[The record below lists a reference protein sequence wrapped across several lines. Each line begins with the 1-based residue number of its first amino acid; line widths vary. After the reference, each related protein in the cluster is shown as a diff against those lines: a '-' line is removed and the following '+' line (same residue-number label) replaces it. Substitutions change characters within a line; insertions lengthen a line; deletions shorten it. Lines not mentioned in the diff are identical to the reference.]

1 MRRTR
6 ILTAVLA
13 LAAGL
18 LAGTPPALATAD
30 APAAPAPLAAE
41 SYTWRNARIDGGGF
55 VPGIVFNRKEKNL
68 AYARTDIG
76 GAYRW
81 QESSRTWTPL
91 LDSVGWN
98 EWGHTGVVSLASD
111 PVAPDKVFAAVG
123 TYTNGWDPTNGA
135 VLRSAD
141 RGASWQKTDLP
152 FKLGGNMPGRG
163 MGERLAV
170 DPNKDSV
177 LYLGAPSGKGL
188 WRSTDS
194 GVTWSQ
200 VTNFPNV
207 GTYAQDPSD
216 TSGYA
221 SDNQGIVWV
230 TFDESTGTAGS
241 ATKTIY
247 VGVADQ
253 GNAVYRSTDAGATW
267 SRLAGQPTGYLAHK
281 GVLDAVNGYLYLAYS
296 DKGGPYDGGKGRLYR
311 YATATGTWT
320 DISPVAEADTY
331 YGFSG
336 LTVDRQHPGTVMA
349 TAYSSWWPDTQIFR
363 STNSGGTWTKAWD
376 YSSYPNRDN
385 RYTMDVS
392 SVPWL
397 TWGANPSPPEQTP
410 KLGWMT
416 EALEIDPFNSDRM
429 MYGTGAT
436 VYGTEDLTKWDSGA
450 KFTVRPMVQGLE
462 ETAVNDLASPP
473 SGAPLLSALGDVG
486 GFRHTDLTKV
496 PAMMYTSPNFTT
508 TTSLDYAE
516 KDPNTVV
523 RVGDQDSGPHVAFST
538 DNGAN
543 WFAGTDPSG
552 VSGGGTVAAAADGS
566 RFVWSPQGTGVQ
578 YTTGFGSSWSASSG
592 IPAGAVVESDRV
604 DPKTFYGFKS
614 GKFYVSSDGGATFTA
629 SAATGLP
636 SGDSVRF
643 KALPGTKGDVWLA
656 GGASD
661 GAYGLWHSTDSGAT
675 FTKLSGVEQAD
686 TIGFGKAAT
695 GASYQT
701 LYTSAKI
708 GGVRGIFRSTD
719 KGASWTR
726 INDDAHQWG
735 WTGGAITGDPRVY
748 GRVYVATNGRGIV
761 YGDTSDPGG
770 GSGGGGGGTDPT
782 PTPTGACTV
791 TYKVTNQWSG
801 GFQADVQLT
810 NSGSSAWTGWSLG
823 WTFADGQK
831 VSQVWNAEHT
841 QTGAAVTVKN
851 VGWNAG
857 VAAGSSVGFGFTG
870 SWSGTNTKPTAFT
883 LGDRT
888 CTTG

>member
-91 LDSVGWN
+91 LDSVGWT

-111 PVAPDKVFAAVG
+111 PVDPDKVFAAVG

-141 RGASWQKTDLP
+141 RGASWRKTDLP

-170 DPNKDSV
+170 DPHKDSV

-188 WRSTDS
+188 WRSTDA

-207 GTYAQDPSD
+207 GTYVQDPSD

-230 TFDESTGTAGS
+230 TFDESTGTAGT

-267 SRLAGQPTGYLAHK
+267 QRLAGQPTGHLAHK
-281 GVLDAVNGYLYLAYS
+281 GVLDAVNGYLYVAYS

-320 DISPVAEADTY
+320 DISPVAEADTS

-376 YSSYPNRDN
+376 YSSYPARDN

-416 EALEIDPFNSDRM
+416 ESLEIDPFNSDRM

-436 VYGTEDLTKWDSGA
+436 IYGTEDLTKWDSGA

-486 GFRHTDLTKV
+486 GFRHTDLAKV

-523 RVGDQDSGPHVAFST
+523 RVGDQDAGPHVAFSS
-538 DNGAN
+538 DNGAH

-592 IPAGAVVESDRV
+592 IPAGAVVESDRA

-643 KALPGTKGDVWLA
+643 KALPGIKGDVWLA

-675 FTKLSGVEQAD
+675 FTRQSGVEQAD
-686 TIGFGKAAT
+686 TIGFGKAAP

-701 LYTSAKI
+701 LFTSAKI

-726 INDDAHQWG
+726 VNDDAHQWG

-761 YGDTSDPGG
+761 YGDTSDTGG
-770 GSGGGGGGTDPT
+770 GSDGGGGTDPT

-810 NSGSSAWTGWSLG
+810 NSGTGAWSGWSLG

-831 VSQVWNAEHT
+831 VSQAWNAEHT

-851 VGWNAG
+851 VGWNAD
-857 VAAGSSVGFGFTG
+857 VAAGASVGFGFTG
-870 SWSGTNTKPTAFT
+870 SWSGTNTRPTAFT
-883 LGDRT
+883 LGGRT

>member
-6 ILTAVLA
+6 ILMAVVA

-18 LAGTPPALATAD
+18 LAGGPSALAAD
-30 APAAPAPLAAE
+30 APGTALAADT
-41 SYTWRNARIDGGGF
+41 YTWHNARIDGGGF

-81 QESSRTWTPL
+81 QEATKTWTPL
-91 LDSVGWN
+91 LDSVGWDD
-98 EWGHTGVVSLASD
+98 WGHTGVVSLASD
-111 PVAPDKVFAAVG
+111 SVDPDKVYAAVG
-123 TYTNGWDPTNGA
+123 TYTNSWDPTNGA

-207 GTYAQDPSD
+207 GNYVQDPTD

-230 TFDESTGTAGS
+230 TFDESTGTSGS

-253 GNAVYRSTDAGATW
+253 ANAVYRSTDAGVTW
-267 SRLAGQPTGYLAHK
+267 SRVAGQPTGYLAHK
-281 GVLDAVNGYLYLAYS
+281 GVLDAVNGYLYIAYS
-296 DKGGPYDGGKGRLYR
+296 DKGGPYDGGKGQLWR

-320 DISPVAEADTY
+320 NISPVAEADTY

-336 LTVDRQHPGTVMA
+336 LTVDRQRPGTVMA

-363 STNSGGTWTKAWD
+363 STDSGGTWTKAWD
-376 YSSYPNRDN
+376 YTSYPNRSN
-385 RYTMDVS
+385 RFTMDVS
-392 SVPWL
+392 SSPWL
-397 TWGANPSPPEQTP
+397 TFGANPSPPEQAP
-410 KLGWMT
+410 KLGWMM
-416 EALEIDPFNSDRM
+416 ESLEIDPFNSNRM

-436 VYGTEDLTKWDSGA
+436 LYGTENLTNWDSGGQ
-450 KFTVRPMVQGLE
+450 FTVRPMVQGLE
-462 ETAVNDLASPP
+462 ETAVNDLAAPP
-473 SGAPLLSALGDVG
+473 SGGAQLLSALGDIG
-486 GFRHTDLTKV
+486 GFRHTDLSKV
-496 PAMMYTSPNFTT
+496 PSMMFTSPNFTT
-508 TTSLDYAE
+508 TTSLDFAE
-516 KDPNTVV
+516 ANPNTVV
-523 RVGDQDSGPHVAFST
+523 RVGNLDSGPHIAFST

-566 RFVWSPQGTGVQ
+566 RFVWSPAGAGVQ
-578 YTTGFGSSWSASSG
+578 YTVGFGSSWSASSG
-592 IPAGAVVESDRV
+592 IPAGALVESDRV
-604 DPKTFYGFKS
+604 DAKTFYGFKS

-629 SAATGLP
+629 SSAGGLP

-661 GAYGLWHSTDSGAT
+661 GAYGLWHSTDGGAT
-675 FTKLSGVEQAD
+675 FAKLANVGQAD

-701 LYTSAKI
+701 LYTSARI

-719 KGASWTR
+719 KGVSWTR

-735 WTGGAITGDPRVY
+735 WTGAAITGDPRVY
-748 GRVYVATNGRGIV
+748 GRVYVSTNGRGVV
-761 YGDTSDPGG
+761 YGDSSDA
-770 GSGGGGGGTDPT
+770 GSGGGGGGGTDPT
-782 PTPTGACTV
+782 PPTGACSV
-791 TYKVTNQWSG
+791 TYKITNQWAG
-801 GFQADVQLT
+801 GFQADVQVT
-810 NSGSSAWTGWSLG
+810 NTGSTTWNGWSLG
-823 WTFADGQK
+823 WSFADGQ
-831 VSQVWNAEHT
+831 QIGQLWNADWV
-841 QTGAAVTVKN
+841 QSGAAVTAKN
-851 VGWNAG
+851 VSWNG
-857 VAAGSSVGFGFTG
+857 TVAAGSSVGFGFTG
-870 SWSGTNTKPTAFT
+870 SWSGVNTKPTSFKV
-883 LGDRT
+883 GDQA
-888 CTTG
+888 CAVA

>member
-18 LAGTPPALATAD
+18 IAGSPPVLAAD
-30 APAAPAPLAAE
+30 GAPRPTLAAE
-41 SYTWRNARIDGGGF
+41 SYTWKNARIDGGGF

-81 QESSRTWTPL
+81 QQASRTWTPL
-91 LDSVGWN
+91 LDSVGWAD
-98 EWGHTGVVSLASD
+98 WGHTGVVSLASD
-111 PVAPDKVFAAVG
+111 SVDPNKVYAAVG
-123 TYTNGWDPTNGA
+123 TYTNSWDPGNGA

-141 RGASWQKTDLP
+141 RGASWLKTDLP

-170 DPNKDSV
+170 DPNRNSV

-200 VTNFPNV
+200 VANFPNV
-207 GTYAQDPSD
+207 GNYQQDPTD

-230 TFDESTGTAGS
+230 TFDESTGTSGT
-241 ATKTIY
+241 ATKTVY
-247 VGVADQ
+247 VGVADKD
-253 GNAVYRSTDAGATW
+253 NAVYRSTDAGATW
-267 SRLAGQPTGYLAHK
+267 TRLAGQPTGYLAHK
-281 GVLDAVNGYLYLAYS
+281 GVLDSVDGYLYLAYS
-296 DKGGPYDGGKGRLYR
+296 DKGGPYDGGKGRLWR
-311 YATATGTWT
+311 YATATGAWT

-336 LTVDRQHPGTVMA
+336 LTVDRQKPGTVMA

-363 STNSGGTWTKAWD
+363 STDSGGTWTKAWD
-376 YSSYPNRDN
+376 YTSYPNRAN
-385 RYTMDVS
+385 RFTMDVS
-392 SVPWL
+392 SSPWL

-416 EALEIDPFNSDRM
+416 EALEIDPFDSARM

-436 VYGTEDLTKWDSGA
+436 IYGTENLTAWDAGGQ
-450 KFTVRPMVQGLE
+450 FTVRPMVQGLE

-473 SGAPLLSALGDVG
+473 SGAPLLSALGDIG

-496 PAMMYTSPNFTT
+496 PSMMYTSPNFTT

-516 KDPNTVV
+516 TDPNTVV
-523 RVGDQDSGPHVAFST
+523 RVGDLDSGPHVAFST

-566 RFVWSPQGTGVQ
+566 RFVWSPAGTGVQ
-578 YTTGFGSSWSASSG
+578 YTTGFGSSWQASSG
-592 IPAGAVVESDRV
+592 IPSGAVVESDRV

-614 GKFYVSSDGGATFTA
+614 GKFYVSSDGGATFTG

-636 SGDSVRF
+636 AGDSVRF

-675 FTKLSGVEQAD
+675 FTRLAGVEQAD

-708 GGVRGIFRSTD
+708 AGVRGIFRSTD
-719 KGASWTR
+719 KGVSWTR
-726 INDDAHQWG
+726 VNDDAHQWG
-735 WTGGAITGDPRVY
+735 WTGAAITGDPRVY
-748 GRVYVATNGRGIV
+748 GRVYVSTNGRGVV
-761 YGDTSDPGG
+761 YGDTSDTGG
-770 GSGGGGGGTDPT
+770 GSGGGGGGDPA
-782 PTPTGACTV
+782 PSGACAV
-791 TYKVTNQWSG
+791 TYTITNQWSG
-801 GFQADVQLT
+801 GFQADVRLT
-810 NSGSSAWTGWSLG
+810 NTGTSAWSGWSLG
-823 WTFADGQK
+823 WSFPGGQT
-831 VSQVWNAEHT
+831 VSQLWNADYT
-841 QTGAAVTVKN
+841 QSGAAVTAKN
-851 VGWNAG
+851 VGWNG
-857 VAAGSSVGFGFTG
+857 NVAAGSSVAFGFTG
-870 SWSGTNTKPTAFT
+870 TWTGTNGKPTAFR
-883 LGDRT
+883 LGDRS
-888 CTTG
+888 CTVG

>member
-18 LAGTPPALATAD
+18 LAGTPPALAAGPERAAIAAD
-30 APAAPAPLAAE
+30 T
-41 SYTWRNARIDGGGF
+41 YTWKNARVDGGGF
-55 VPGIVFNRKEKNL
+55 VPGIVFNRAEKNL

-81 QESSRTWTPL
+81 QESTKTWTPL
-91 LDSVGWN
+91 LDSVGWDN
-98 EWGHTGVVSLASD
+98 WGHTGVVSLASD
-111 PVAPDKVFAAVG
+111 SVDPNKVYAAVG
-123 TYTNGWDPTNGA
+123 TYTNSWDPGNGA
-135 VLRSAD
+135 VVRSSN

-163 MGERLAV
+163 MGERLAI
-170 DPNKDSV
+170 DPNRNSV

-207 GTYAQDPSD
+207 GNYQQDPSD

-230 TFDESTGTAGS
+230 TFDESTGTSGA

-247 VGVADQ
+247 VGVADKD
-253 GNAVYRSTDAGATW
+253 NAVYRSTDAGATW
-267 SRLAGQPTGYLAHK
+267 TRLAGQPTGYLAHK
-281 GVLDAVNGYLYLAYS
+281 GVLDAKNGYLYLAYS
-296 DKGGPYDGGKGRLYR
+296 DKGGPYDGGKGQLWR

-320 DISPVAEADTY
+320 NISPVAEADTY

-336 LTVDRQHPGTVMA
+336 LTVDRQKPGTVMA

-363 STNSGGTWTKAWD
+363 STDSGGTWTKAWD
-376 YSSYPNRDN
+376 YTSYPTRAN

-392 SVPWL
+392 SSPWL
-397 TWGANPSPPEQTP
+397 TWGANPSPPEEAP

-416 EALEIDPFNSDRM
+416 EALEIDPFNSARM

-436 VYGTEDLTKWDSGA
+436 VYGTENLTNWDAGS
-450 KFTVRPMVQGLE
+450 KFTIRPMVQGLE
-462 ETAVNDLASPP
+462 ETAVNDLASPS

-496 PAMMYTSPNFTT
+496 PSMMFTSPNFTT
-508 TTSLDYAE
+508 TTSLDFAE
-516 KDPNTVV
+516 ATPNTVV
-523 RVGDQDSGPHVAFST
+523 RVGNLDSGPHVAFST

-566 RFVWSPQGTGVQ
+566 RFVWSPEGAGVQ
-578 YTTGFGSSWSASSG
+578 YATGFGTSWAASSG
-592 IPAGAVVESDRV
+592 IPAGALVESDRV
-604 DPKTFYGFKS
+604 DAKTFYGFKS
-614 GKFYVSSDGGATFTA
+614 GKFYVSTDGGATFTA
-629 SAATGLP
+629 SSATGLP
-636 SGDSVRF
+636 GGDSVRF

-661 GAYGLWHSTDSGAT
+661 GAYGLWHSTDGGAS

-719 KGASWTR
+719 KGATWTR

-735 WTGGAITGDPRVY
+735 WTGAAITGDPRVY
-748 GRVYVATNGRGIV
+748 GRVYVSTNGRGVI
-761 YGDTSDPGG
+761 YGDSSDT
-770 GSGGGGGGTDPT
+770 GGGTDPGPGPD
-782 PTPTGACTV
+782 PTPTGACSV

-801 GFQADVQLT
+801 GFQADVQLANT
-810 NSGSSAWTGWSLG
+810 GSSAWNGWSLG
-823 WTFADGQK
+823 WAFTDGQK
-831 VSQVWNAEHT
+831 VTQAWNAET
-841 QTGAAVTVKN
+841 AQSGTAVTAKN
-851 VGWNAG
+851 VGWNG
-857 VAAGSSVGFGFTG
+857 TVAAGSSVGFGFTG
-870 SWSGTNTKPTAFT
+870 SWSGTNPKPTAFK
-883 LGDRT
+883 LGDRN
-888 CTTG
+888 CAVN

>member
-18 LAGTPPALATAD
+18 LAGTPPVV
-30 APAAPAPLAAE
+30 AAGNTSEVPLAADT
-41 SYTWRNARIDGGGF
+41 YTWKNARIDGGGF

-81 QESSRTWTPL
+81 QESSKTWTPL
-91 LDSVGWN
+91 LDSVGWDD
-98 EWGHTGVVSLASD
+98 WGHTGVVGLASD
-111 PVAPDKVFAAVG
+111 PVDPDKVYAAVG
-123 TYTNGWDPTNGA
+123 TYTNSWDPKNGA
-135 VLRSAD
+135 VMRSSD
-141 RGASWQKTDLP
+141 RGASWQKTVLP

-170 DPNKDSV
+170 DPNKNSV

-200 VTNFPNV
+200 VTAFPNP
-207 GTYAQDPSD
+207 GTYQQDPGD

-221 SDNQGIVWV
+221 SDNQGVVWV
-230 TFDESTGTAGS
+230 TFDESTGTSGT
-241 ATKTIY
+241 ATRSIY
-247 VGVADQ
+247 VGVADLQ
-253 GNAVYRSTDAGATW
+253 NSVYRSTDGGASW

-281 GVLDAVNGYLYLAYS
+281 GVLDAVNGYLYLTYS
-296 DKGGPYDGGKGRLYR
+296 DRGGPYDGGKGQVWR

-320 DISPVAEADTY
+320 NISPVAEADTS

-336 LTVDRQHPGTVMA
+336 LTVDRQKPKTIMA
-349 TAYSSWWPDTQIFR
+349 TAYSAWWPDTQIFR
-363 STNSGGTWTKAWD
+363 STDSGATWTKAWD
-376 YSSYPNRDN
+376 YTSYPDRANRF
-385 RYTMDVS
+385 TLDVS
-392 SVPWL
+392 SSPWL
-397 TWGANPSPPEQTP
+397 TWGANPSPPEQSP

-416 EALEIDPFNSDRM
+416 ESLEIDPFNSNRM

-436 VYGTEDLTKWDSGA
+436 LYGTENLTNWDSGG
-450 KFTVRPMVQGLE
+450 KFTIKPMVQGLE

-496 PAMMYTSPNFTT
+496 PPMMFTQPNFTT
-508 TTSLDYAE
+508 TTSLDFAE
-516 KDPNTVV
+516 TNPNTVV
-523 RVGDQDSGPHVAFST
+523 RVGNLDSGPHIAFST

-552 VSGGGTVAAAADGS
+552 VSGGGTVAASSDGG
-566 RFVWSPQGTGVQ
+566 RFVWSPDGAGVR
-578 YTTGFGSSWSASSG
+578 YTTGFGTSWSASSG
-592 IPAGAVVESDRV
+592 IPAGAIVESDRV
-604 DPKTFYGFKS
+604 DAKTFYGFKS
-614 GKFYVSSDGGATFTA
+614 GKFYVSTDGGATFTA
-629 SAATGLP
+629 SASTGLP

-643 KALPGTKGDVWLA
+643 KALPGVKGDVWLA
-656 GGASD
+656 GGAAD
-661 GAYGLWHSTDSGAT
+661 GAYGLWHSTDSGASWT
-675 FTKLSGVEQAD
+675 SLSNVDQAD
-686 TIGFGKAAT
+686 TVGFGKAAP

-708 GGVRGIFRSTD
+708 GGARGIFRSTD

-735 WTGGAITGDPRVY
+735 WTGAAITGDPRVY
-748 GRVYVATNGRGIV
+748 GRVYVSTNGRGVI
-761 YGDTSDPGG
+761 YGDTSDT
-770 GSGGGGGGTDPT
+770 GGGGPTDPT
-782 PTPTGACTV
+782 DPPPTGTCAV
-791 TYKVTNQWSG
+791 TYKITNQWSG

-810 NSGSSAWTGWSLG
+810 NTGSSAWAGWALA
-823 WTFADGQK
+823 WAFPNGQT
-831 VSQVWNAEHT
+831 VTQTWNAETT
-841 QTGAAVTVKN
+841 QSTSTVTAKN
-851 VGWNAG
+851 VGWNAN

-870 SWSGTNTKPTAFT
+870 TWSGTNGKPTAFKV
-883 LGDRT
+883 GDRS
-888 CTTG
+888 CTVS

>member
-18 LAGTPPALATAD
+18 IAGSPPVLAANGSPKATP
-30 APAAPAPLAAE
+30 AAE
-41 SYTWRNARIDGGGF
+41 SYTWKNARIDGGGF

-91 LDSVGWN
+91 LDSVGWAD
-98 EWGHTGVVSLASD
+98 WGHTGVVSLASD
-111 PVAPDKVFAAVG
+111 SVDPNKVYAAVG
-123 TYTNGWDPTNGA
+123 TYTNSWDPGNGA
-135 VLRSAD
+135 VLRSGD

-170 DPNKDSV
+170 DPNRPGV

-194 GVTWSQ
+194 GVSWSQ
-200 VTNFPNV
+200 VANFPNV
-207 GTYAQDPSD
+207 GNYRQDPTD

-230 TFDESTGTAGS
+230 TFDESTGTSGA

-247 VGVADQ
+247 VGVADKD
-253 GNAVYRSTDAGATW
+253 NAVYRSTDAGATW

-296 DKGGPYDGGKGRLYR
+296 DKGGPYDGGKGRLWR

-336 LTVDRQHPGTVMA
+336 LTVDRQKPGTVMA

-363 STNSGGTWTKAWD
+363 STNSGGAWTKAWD
-376 YSSYPNRDN
+376 YTSYPNRAD
-385 RYTMDVS
+385 RFTMDVS
-392 SVPWL
+392 SSPWL
-397 TWGANPSPPEQTP
+397 TWGANPSPPEQAP

-416 EALEIDPFNSDRM
+416 EALEIDPFNSSRM

-436 VYGTEDLTKWDSGA
+436 IYGTENLADWDSGGR
-450 KFTVRPMVQGLE
+450 FTVRPMVRGLE

-496 PAMMYTSPNFTT
+496 PSMMFASPNFTT
-508 TTSLDYAE
+508 TTSLDFAE
-516 KDPNTVV
+516 TKPDTVV
-523 RVGDQDSGPHVAFST
+523 RVGDLDSGPHVAFST

-552 VSGGGTVAAAADGS
+552 VSGGGTVAASADGS
-566 RFVWSPQGTGVQ
+566 RFVWSPAGTGVQ
-578 YTTGFGSSWSASSG
+578 YTTGFGTSWAASSG

-604 DPKTFYGFKS
+604 DPRTFYGFKS

-629 SAATGLP
+629 SAASGLP

-643 KALPGTKGDVWLA
+643 KALPGGRGDVWLA

-675 FTKLSGVEQAD
+675 FTKLSSVEQAD

-701 LYTSAKI
+701 LYASAKI
-708 GGVRGIFRSTD
+708 AGVRGVYRSTD
-719 KGASWTR
+719 KGVTWTR

-735 WTGGAITGDPRVY
+735 WTGAAITGDPRVY
-748 GRVYVATNGRGIV
+748 GRVYVSTNGRGVI
-761 YGDTSDPGG
+761 YGDTSDTGG
-770 GSGGGGGGTDPT
+770 GGGGGGGGTDPT
-782 PTPTGACTV
+782 PTPTGACAV
-791 TYKVTNQWSG
+791 TYTITNQWSG
-801 GFQADVQLT
+801 GFQADVKLT
-810 NSGSSAWTGWSLG
+810 NTGTSAWSGWSLG
-823 WTFADGQK
+823 WTFADGQS
-831 VSQVWNAEHT
+831 VSQIWNAEHT
-841 QTGAAVTVKN
+841 QSGPAVTARN
-851 VGWNAG
+851 IGWNG
-857 VAAGSSVGFGFTG
+857 NVAAGSSVAFGFTG
-870 SWSGTNTKPTAFT
+870 SWSGTNTRPTAFR
-883 LGDRT
+883 LGDRS
-888 CTTG
+888 CSSG

>member
-1 MRRTR
+1 VRRTR

-18 LAGTPPALATAD
+18 LAGAPPALAAEPVEREVSIAAD
-30 APAAPAPLAAE
+30 T
-41 SYTWRNARIDGGGF
+41 YTWKNARIDGGGF
-55 VPGIVFNRKEKNL
+55 VPGIVFNRKERNL

-81 QESSRTWTPL
+81 QQSTKTWTPL
-91 LDSVGWN
+91 LDHVGWDD
-98 EWGHTGVVSLASD
+98 WGHTGVVSLASD
-111 PVAPDKVFAAVG
+111 PVDPDKVYAAVG
-123 TYTNGWDPTNGA
+123 TYTNDWDPGNGA
-135 VLRSAD
+135 VLRSAN
-141 RGASWQKTDLP
+141 RGATWQKTDLP

-170 DPNKDSV
+170 DPHRNSV

-194 GVTWSQ
+194 GATWSQ
-200 VTNFPNV
+200 VANFPNV
-207 GTYAQDPSD
+207 GNYAQDPGD

-241 ATKTIY
+241 ATKTVY
-247 VGVADQ
+247 VGVADKE
-253 GNAVYRSTDAGATW
+253 NAVYRSTDAGATW
-267 SRLAGQPTGYLAHK
+267 QRLAGQPTGYLAHK
-281 GVLDAVNGYLYLAYS
+281 GVLDTANGHLYIAYS
-296 DKGGPYDGGKGRLYR
+296 DKGGPYDGGKGRLWR
-311 YATATGTWT
+311 YTTATGTWT

-336 LTVDRQHPGTVMA
+336 LTVDRQKPGTLMA

-363 STNSGGTWTKAWD
+363 STDSGATWTKAWD
-376 YSSYPNRDN
+376 YTSYPNREN

-392 SVPWL
+392 SSPWL

-416 EALEIDPFNSDRM
+416 EALEIDPFDSDRM

-436 VYGTEDLTKWDSGA
+436 IYGTENLTAWDSGGTFA
-450 KFTVRPMVQGLE
+450 IRPMVQGLE
-462 ETAVNDLASPP
+462 ETAVLDLASPP
-473 SGAPLLSALGDVG
+473 SGAPLLSALGDIG

-496 PAMMYTSPNFTT
+496 PPMMYTSPNFTS

-516 KDPNTVV
+516 SDPNTVV
-523 RVGDQDSGPHVAFST
+523 RVGNLDSGPHIAFST

-566 RFVWSPQGTGVQ
+566 RFVWSPQGAGVHH
-578 YTTGFGSSWSASSG
+578 TTGFGSSWRASTG
-592 IPAGAVVESDRV
+592 IPEGAIVESDRV

-614 GKFYVSSDGGATFTA
+614 GKFYVSTDGGATFTA
-629 SAATGLP
+629 SPAAGLP

-643 KALPGTKGDVWLA
+643 KALPGGKGDIWLA

-661 GAYGLWHSTDSGAT
+661 GAYGLWHSTDGGAT
-675 FTKLSGVEQAD
+675 FTKLSNVEQAD
-686 TIGFGKAAT
+686 TIGFGKAAA

-701 LYTSAKI
+701 LYTSAEI

-719 KGASWTR
+719 KGATWTR

-735 WTGGAITGDPRVY
+735 WTGAAITGDPRVY
-748 GRVYVATNGRGIV
+748 GRVYVATNGRGVI
-761 YGDTSDPGG
+761 YGDTSDT
-770 GSGGGGGGTDPT
+770 GGGGGGTDPGPT
-782 PTPTGACTV
+782 PTPTGGCAV
-791 TYKVTNQWSG
+791 TYKITNQWSG
-801 GFQADVQLT
+801 GFQADVQLSNT
-810 NSGSSAWTGWSLG
+810 GSTAWNGWSLS
-823 WTFADGQK
+823 WTFPGGQT
-831 VSQVWNAEHT
+831 VSQMWNAEHS
-841 QTGAAVTVKN
+841 QSGSSVTAKN
-851 VGWNAG
+851 VGWNG
-857 VAAGSSVGFGFTG
+857 SVAPGSSVGFGFTG
-870 SWSGTNTKPTAFT
+870 NWSGTNIKPAAFK
-883 LGDRT
+883 LGDRA
-888 CTTG
+888 CTVN